1 MLLIIFVVII
11 VIFSLGVLT
20 GAIFTLYISDSLNE
34 VKTLQIEARQLRN
47 RLMSTENELRDMD
60 KKNKS
65 GEWWKDGET
74 NPLGDC
80 Y

>member
-1 MLLIIFVVII
+1 MLLIIFVFI

-34 VKTLQIEARQLRN
+34 VETLQIEARQLRN

>member
-1 MLLIIFVVII
+1 MLSIIFVFIA
-11 VIFSLGVLT
+11 IFSLGVLT
-20 GAIFTLYISDSLNE
+20 GVKIASSISNSLNE
-34 VKTLQIEARQLRN
+34 VETLQIEARQLRS